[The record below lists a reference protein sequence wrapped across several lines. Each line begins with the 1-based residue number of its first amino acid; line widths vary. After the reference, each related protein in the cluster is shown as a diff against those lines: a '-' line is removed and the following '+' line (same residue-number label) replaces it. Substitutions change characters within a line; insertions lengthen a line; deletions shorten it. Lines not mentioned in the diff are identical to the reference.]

1 MTSSE
6 QTPDKPKKSVP
17 KAKKSSLESVKSNTK
32 KKEQSTDKPQQTIL
46 EIRKSPKP
54 VTPETENKDEA
65 TENLQA
71 VAPQVDKAA
80 VESPSGETGNQVE
93 VVQDIE
99 QKLEKPFSEIDK
111 ASGESPIGET
121 GNKVEAVQNVVQ
133 DIEQKSEQKLEKPF
147 SEVYKASGETATT
160 ETEKEDEVRD
170 KPKKIILKP
179 KKLSSESVKTD
190 EEDKLDKES
199 ASSDNLD
206 NSEKSNSEATEAD
219 SGVIFQA
226 VGIITG
232 KVSFLEENRATVTI
246 AQKEYPLLYIPSKL
260 RAFEGLKKEI
270 AATSK
275 DMQRLIVYPKI
286 THFPKREQVHQIS
299 FQLVGFDSGKGKGVS
314 DELQDLEF
322 KFSGLWQFIPVCATP
337 CISVFRNFT
346 FQRLEY
352 IKQAELA
359 KKIKFMKAS
368 HIPLLWRDSP
378 VRPFRFNPK
387 AGKDQGHPVFIQV
400 KAKFLP
406 QRDVFGFVEEIAP
419 YQETA
424 PKFLKASKKD
434 KALAQS
440 NNKSRGPRPPR
451 E

>member
-32 KKEQSTDKPQQTIL
+32 KKEQTTDKPQQTIL

-54 VTPETENKDEA
+54 VTPDIENKEVVVQEAVAQEAVQSLEKAVPEVEKPSLESETAENLNKKEVVQKVELNLEKPVPEVEKPSLELGTDETENKDE
-65 TENLQA
+65 
-71 VAPQVDKAA
+71 V
-80 VESPSGETGNQVE
+80 
-93 VVQDIE
+93 IE
-99 QKLEKPFSEIDK
+99 
-111 ASGESPIGET
+111 
-121 GNKVEAVQNVVQ
+121 
-133 DIEQKSEQKLEKPF
+133 
-147 SEVYKASGETATT
+147 
-160 ETEKEDEVRD
+160 
-170 KPKKIILKP
+170 KPKKIVLKP
-179 KKLSSESVKTD
+179 KKSSPESSESSESSESVKI
-190 EEDKLDKES
+190 EIEDKES
-199 ASSDNLD
+199 TSSDKSD
-206 NSEKSNSEATEAD
+206 NSDNEAIEAD
-219 SGVIFQA
+219 SNVIFQA

-246 AQKEYPLLYIPSKL
+246 GQKEYQLLYIPSKL

-275 DMQRLIVYPKI
+275 DEQRLIVYPKI
-286 THFPKREQVHQIS
+286 THFPRREQVHQIS

-419 YQETA
+419 HQETA

-440 NNKSRGPRPPR
+440 NKKSRGPGFSGQGTSGQGTSGQGPSVPGPSVPGPSRPLQ

>member
-6 QTPDKPKKSVP
+6 QTPDKSNKSVP

-32 KKEQSTDKPQQTIL
+32 KKEQSTEKPQQTIL
-46 EIRKSPKP
+46 EIRKSPKS
-54 VTPETENKDEA
+54 VTPDVENKEEA
-65 TENLQA
+65 AQKLEKS
-71 VAPQVDKAA
+71 VPEVEKPS
-80 VESPSGETGNQVE
+80 VESENADNVNKTET
-93 VVQDIE
+93 VQKVE
-99 QKLEKPFSEIDK
+99 QKLEKFVPEVEKPSL
-111 ASGESPIGET
+111 ESATDET
-121 GNKVEAVQNVVQ
+121 GNK
-133 DIEQKSEQKLEKPF
+133 
-147 SEVYKASGETATT
+147 
-160 ETEKEDEVRD
+160 DEVID

-179 KKLSSESVKTD
+179 KKLSSESSESVKM
-190 EEDKLDKES
+190 EIQDKES
-199 ASSDNLD
+199 TS
-206 NSEKSNSEATEAD
+206 SEKSDNSDNEATEAD
-219 SGVIFQA
+219 SSVIFQA

-246 AQKEYPLLYIPSKL
+246 GQNEYQLLYIPSKL

-270 AATSK
+270 AASSK
-275 DMQRLIVYPKI
+275 DEQRLIVYPKI
-286 THFPKREQVHQIS
+286 THFPRREQVHQIS

-419 YQETA
+419 HQETA

-440 NNKSRGPRPPR
+440 NKKSRGPGFSGPGFSGPGPSGPGPSVPGPIKPSQ